1 MKSSFTGKE
10 ISSRKLRLLTLN
22 HSHTM
27 CSVQPLAKIVLIILT
42 IWLICSGALAR
53 AKRVRGAPWVRKF
66 GKFIHPRKFGY
77 EVAYARTLFAGEGRE
92 SDVSPSG
99 EEYVI
104 NRAMH
109 LCNPLFSW
117 REIAQEIAWPK
128 SSHSKPVYFRNL
140 FSSILSIRICDRG
153 AQFIVNCFEKI
164 VMATND
170 SGFFSTY
177 LLVNEERPERERREG
192 REQEL
197 TGELAK
203 RIQVKNLCG
212 I

>member
-1 MKSSFTGKE
+1 M
-10 ISSRKLRLLTLN
+10 
-22 HSHTM
+22 
-27 CSVQPLAKIVLIILT
+27 
-42 IWLICSGALAR
+42 
-53 AKRVRGAPWVRKF
+53 
-66 GKFIHPRKFGY
+66 
-77 EVAYARTLFAGEGRE
+77 YARTLFAGEGRE
-92 SDVSPSG
+92 SGFSPLG
-99 EEYVI
+99 ECCRVQQ
-104 NRAMH
+104 
-109 LCNPLFSW
+109 L
-117 REIAQEIAWPK
+117 
-128 SSHSKPVYFRNL
+128 VYFGNL

-212 I
+212 IWDLFQYCKLMLTEFCVIVWCLYLYFCTGSTKRKTADINILLLFLADLSIGSWLRNPPLDKEKSKIIVFKSKLTSPCWTMRKVLSDSSLITWWVSEMHLDR